1 MQEQMNEKVL
11 EMAEIL
17 DGRKAEDIVMI
28 DVREQTIIADYF
40 IVCSGRSS
48 THIKT
53 LADELSEEMAKRGTA
68 RQRIEG
74 YQAGRWIVLDFGEI
88 LVHIFHQEERE
99 FYDIE
104 RLWISGE
111 NSQKYTV
118 E

>member
-11 EMAEIL
+11 EM
-17 DGRKAEDIVMI
+17 
-28 DVREQTIIADYF
+28 
-40 IVCSGRSS
+40 
-48 THIKT
+48 
-53 LADELSEEMAKRGTA
+53 ADELSEEMAKRGTA

-99 FYDIE
+99 FYDIA

-118 E
+118 EYLGNKNAPFPNGNGAFCF

>member
-1 MQEQMNEKVL
+1 MQEQMNELVL
-11 EMAEIL
+11 EMARIL

-28 DVREQTIIADYF
+28 DIREQTIIADYF

-53 LADELSEEMAKRGTA
+53 LADELSQEMAQRGMP
-68 RQRIEG
+68 RHRIEG
-74 YQAGRWIVLDFGEI
+74 YQAGRWIVLDFGEV

-99 FYDIE
+99 FYDVE
-104 RLWISGE
+104 RLWISGD
-111 NSQKYTV
+111 NSKRYG